1 MLQTKINT
9 SLKDKDKG
17 KKKKNHKSDLYNI
30 AALDNEFNFLAKSG
44 TKLTKLWILYLL
56 PVLQEGSLM
65 IATREFS
72 RVFYEWNSR

>member
-9 SLKDKDKG
+9 SLKDKDEE
-17 KKKKNHKSDLYNI
+17 KKDKHKTDLYNI
-30 AALDNEFNFLAKSG
+30 AALDNDFNLLAKSG

-56 PVLQEGSLM
+56 PVLQEGNLM
-65 IATREFS
+65 IAMREFS